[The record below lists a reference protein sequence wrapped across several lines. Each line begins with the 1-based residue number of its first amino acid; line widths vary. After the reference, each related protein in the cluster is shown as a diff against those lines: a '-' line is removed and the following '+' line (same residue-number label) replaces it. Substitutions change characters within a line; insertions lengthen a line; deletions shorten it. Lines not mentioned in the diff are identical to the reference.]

1 MKGYI
6 DMIKELLEF
15 ARSRKQFLIAFII
28 TIFML
33 LGAFIVF
40 SETSVLAPLIY
51 TVF

>member
-1 MKGYI
+1 M
-6 DMIKELLEF
+6 ELIRELWEF
-15 ARSRKQFLIAFII
+15 LKVKKQVVLAFII
-28 TIFML
+28 LVFLL

>member
-1 MKGYI
+1 MEL
-6 DMIKELLEF
+6 IKELWEF
-15 ARSRKQFLIAFII
+15 LKVKKQVLLTFII
-28 TIFML
+28 TIFLL